1 MVRGWTLRERRRKAG
16 LTARQVAEAIGTAE
30 SNVAAY
36 ERGDKVPNAAT
47 LARLEQAIGA
57 GASSRVYVNGLL
69 TVPAAAAAIRRGLRS
84 GWPTR
89 DLLRVV
95 RESRAN
101 AAWVTSTAD
110 VQLFMAAPSTTGD
123 RRWDALLAGSTEELA
138 LRRSAPV
145 PAWTRGHALRTLW
158 FVSGRR
164 AFDAYALAHSPP
176 SLKVRGVLID
186 PADLE
191 SV

>member
-1 MVRGWTLRERRRKAG
+1 MQPWELRKRRRTAG
-16 LTARQVAEAIGTAE
+16 LTARQVADAIGTAE

-36 ERGDKVPNAAT
+36 ERGAKAPNAMT
-47 LARLEQAIGA
+47 LSRMVKAIDA
-57 GASSRVYVNGLL
+57 GADSPVFVNRLI

-101 AAWVTSTAD
+101 AAWVTNSPD
-110 VQLFMAAPSTTGD
+110 VELFMADPSTTGD

-145 PAWTRGHALRTLW
+145 PGWTRGHALSTWW
-158 FVSGRR
+158 FVGERR
-164 AFDAYALAHSPP
+164 VFDAYALAHSPT
-176 SLKVRGVLID
+176 SLKVRGVMLD